1 MSSVEIGIPK
11 VAYDVSLEMV
21 DYVDGECRQTLV
33 VRQDMYG
40 ADDARRLARSLER
53 LIEAFVA
60 DPTICLN
67 EPELFDS
74 HEIIE
79 TTKFSRGKANTQ

>member
-40 ADDARRLARSLER
+40 ADDARRLARSLEI
-53 LIEAFVA
+53 LIEAFVS
-60 DPTICLN
+60 DPTVCLN
-67 EPELFDS
+67 QPELFDPY
-74 HEIIE
+74 ELTE
-79 TTKFSRGKANTQ
+79 TIKFSRGKPIPK